1 MANDRKGVRSLIDIR
16 KGEVEPA
23 LLFFLFWFLAIVVFQ
38 ALRPLKKGLFVEHLG
53 AHMELYAK
61 LANIGVAML
70 AVVVFTALYNRYGS
84 RRLIP
89 TLCGIFVV
97 ALLGFAAVLGGGGI
111 PSPSLNWSFYLF
123 GDAWSTV
130 WVTSFWAYLNELTRT
145 EQSKRLYGLIG
156 AGGVIGGLM
165 ANFAVWQYVENSGI
179 GVLLTAAAIAT
190 VIIAVIVLRL
200 EMIARRPGAA
210 IHRLT
215 DTSNTDTAK
224 ASEKENAV
232 FEGARLVVA
241 SKYLLAIAMITFLY
255 EINSQI
261 LDYQYSSAA
270 ESLQGAGGTQAF
282 FGRVGTVIGVISVF
296 TQVVLVSF
304 VVRTFGITTALLVL
318 PAAMAAASGIYF
330 VTPMLTTAALLTI
343 SDNSFNYSIN
353 QTARETLYV
362 PTSDDVKYKARAF
375 INMLVQRI
383 GKGAAI
389 LMALGFGAMSTLSI
403 RYLSLLAF
411 AVIAVWI
418 GFAWYAGRRFDQL
431 TTEETPA
438 PRETRETAPA
448 AARSPA

>member
-1 MANDRKGVRSLIDIR
+1 MANERKGVRSFVDFR
-16 KGEVEPA
+16 KGEFEPA
-23 LLFFLFWFLAIVVFQ
+23 LLFFFFWFLVIVVFQ

-53 AHMELYAK
+53 AEVELYAK

-70 AVVVFTALYNRYGS
+70 AVVVFTALYNRFGS

-89 TLCGIFVV
+89 TLCGIFVA
-97 ALLGFAAVLGGGGI
+97 ALLAFAGALGGGGV
-111 PSPSLNWSFYLF
+111 PAPSLNWSFYLF

-145 EQSKRLYGLIG
+145 EQSKRLYGFIG
-156 AGGVIGGLM
+156 AGGVIGGLA
-165 ANFAVWQYVENSGI
+165 ANFAVWQYVQASGI
-179 GVLLTAAAIAT
+179 GVLLTAAAIVT
-190 VIIAVIVLRL
+190 VVIAVIVLRL
-200 EMIARRPGAA
+200 ELIARRPDAA
-210 IHRLT
+210 IHRRQ
-215 DTSNTDTAK
+215 DAPKPEKAK
-224 ASEKENAV
+224 AEPEQKNAV
-232 FEGARLVVA
+232 FEGGRLVVA

-270 ESLQGAGGTQAF
+270 ESLEGAGGTQAF
-282 FGRVGTVIGVISVF
+282 FGRIGTIIGVISVF
-296 TQVVLVSF
+296 TQLVLVSF
-304 VVRTFGITTALLVL
+304 IVRTFGITTALLVL

-330 VTPMLTTAALLTI
+330 VTPVLTTAALLTI

-389 LMALGFGAMSTLSI
+389 LMALGFGTMSNLPI
-403 RYLSLLAF
+403 RYLSILAF
-411 AVIAVWI
+411 VVIAVWV

-431 TTEETPA
+431 TAEEAHEPV
-438 PRETRETAPA
+438 P
-448 AARSPA
+448 ARSAAQARA

>member
-1 MANDRKGVRSLIDIR
+1 MQNEGKGVRSFVDIR
-16 KGEVEPA
+16 KGEFEPA
-23 LLFFLFWFLAIVVFQ
+23 LLFFLFWFFVIVVFQ

-70 AVVVFTALYNRYGS
+70 AVVVFTALYNRFGS

-89 TLCGIFVV
+89 TLCAIFAV
-97 ALLGFAAVLGGGGI
+97 ALLVFAGVLSGGGA
-111 PSPSLNWSFYLF
+111 PAPWMNWAFYLF

-130 WVTSFWAYLNELTRT
+130 WVTTFWAYLTELTRT

-165 ANFAVWQYVENSGI
+165 ANFTVWQYIQKSGI
-179 GVLLTAAAIAT
+179 GVLLAGAAVVT
-190 VIIAVIVLRL
+190 VIVAAIVLRL
-200 EMIARRPGAA
+200 ETIARQPGAA
-210 IHRLT
+210 ISRQA
-215 DTSNTDTAK
+215 SGRNK
-224 ASEKENAV
+224 ATSEKTAPKGNPV
-232 FEGARLVVA
+232 FDGARLVVA

-270 ESLQGAGGTQAF
+270 ETIQGAGGTQAF
-282 FGRVGTVIGVISVF
+282 FGRVGTIIGVISVV
-296 TQVVLVSF
+296 TQLILVSF
-304 VVRTFGITTALLVL
+304 ITRTFGITTALLIL

-330 VTPMLTTAALLTI
+330 VTPMLMTAALLTI

-353 QTARETLYV
+353 QTAREMLYV

-375 INMLVQRI
+375 INMLVQRV

-389 LMALGFGAMSTLSI
+389 LMALGFGALANLSI
-403 RYLSLLAF
+403 RYLSILAF
-411 AVIAVWI
+411 AVIAIWV
-418 GFAWYAGRRFDQL
+418 GFGWYAGRQFEAL
-431 TTEETPA
+431 TAEK
-438 PRETRETAPA
+438 TR
-448 AARSPA
+448 S